1 MICLQIQSLFQPG
14 CGIPPHNG
22 SPEDLKE
29 VYHQIMHQSFNANL
43 YFDSNYSCCGTLNMH
58 PSLYGLDQNWQAK
71 YKEQCQLNSMGGEE
85 CMKHK

>member
-1 MICLQIQSLFQPG
+1 
-14 CGIPPHNG
+14 
-22 SPEDLKE
+22 
-29 VYHQIMHQSFNANL
+29 MHQSFNANL